1 MGLSEGSLSCS
12 QVIIFWVLISNPFWS
27 AGTTDSCKKMLSI
40 FLKMQWLVPAWCSIA
55 HGQRTNVCR
64 QNWKEKEANIFAK
77 SKALLDWKFFFL
89 PHSALLLQFISVMSR
104 LKTFQLV
111 HPFLV
116 FAANYQFQCSLFVKP
131 IFSALTAARQWWKS
145 PGLDQ
150 IRAVK
155 RLLDQLTH
163 PV

>member
-1 MGLSEGSLSCS
+1 MARQLM
-12 QVIIFWVLISNPFWS
+12 S
-27 AGTTDSCKKMLSI
+27 AVKTERKKRQT
-40 FLKMQWLVPAWCSIA
+40 FL
-55 HGQRTNVCR
+55 
-64 QNWKEKEANIFAK
+64 QNQKHCWAE
-77 SKALLDWKFFFL
+77 SFFL
-89 PHSALLLQFISVMSR
+89 LCAALLLQSISVMSCHVKIKR
-104 LKTFQLV
+104 LKTLQLV
-111 HPFLV
+111 HPFP
-116 FAANYQFQCSLFVKP
+116 LFVKP

>member
-1 MGLSEGSLSCS
+1 MARQLM
-12 QVIIFWVLISNPFWS
+12 S
-27 AGTTDSCKKMLSI
+27 AVKTERKKRQT
-40 FLKMQWLVPAWCSIA
+40 FL
-55 HGQRTNVCR
+55 
-64 QNWKEKEANIFAK
+64 QNQKHCWAE
-77 SKALLDWKFFFL
+77 SFFL
-89 PHSALLLQFISVMSR
+89 LCAALLLQSISVMSCHVKIKR

-116 FAANYQFQCSLFVKP
+116 FAVNYQFQCSLSLKP